1 MVSKPPGKESKSN
14 RLLRYEAQLIAQ
26 KLGKSLNDATE
37 IARAMKA
44 AQGAQHQSTISLKQ
58 KERRLKAERGHD
70 RAKKE
75 SMGSSKMHGLPL
87 QGGAP
92 GLGKRR

>member
-1 MVSKPPGKESKSN
+1 VVSKPPGKESKAD

-26 KLGKSLNDATE
+26 KFGKSLGDATE

-44 AQGAQHQSTISLKQ
+44 VHESQRQRIISSNQ
-58 KERRLKAERGHD
+58 KGRMLKAERRHEL
-70 RAKKE
+70 AKKE
-75 SMGSSKMHGLPL
+75 SMGTAKLNGLPL

>member
-1 MVSKPPGKESKSN
+1 VSKPPGKESKAD
-14 RLLRYEAQLIAQ
+14 RLLRYETQLIAE
-26 KLGKSLNDATE
+26 KFGKSLSDATE

-44 AQGAQHQSTISLKQ
+44 AQESQRQKTIRSKQ
-58 KERRLKAERGHD
+58 QERRLKAERRHD
-70 RAKKE
+70 LAKKE
-75 SMGSSKMHGLPL
+75 SMGTLKLSGLPL

>member
-1 MVSKPPGKESKSN
+1 MVSKPPGKESKAD
-14 RLLRYEAQLIAQ
+14 RLLRYEAQLIAE
-26 KLGKSLNDATE
+26 KFGKSMGDATE

-44 AQGAQHQSTISLKQ
+44 AQEAQRQRTISAKKMQ
-58 KERRLKAERGHD
+58 RRLKAERRHD

-75 SMGSSKMHGLPL
+75 SMGTAKLNGLPL

>member
-1 MVSKPPGKESKSN
+1 MVSKPPGKESKAD

-26 KLGKSLNDATE
+26 KFGKSLDDATE

-44 AQGAQHQSTISLKQ
+44 AQESRRQRATSSKQ
-58 KERRLKAERGHD
+58 KERRLKAERRHD
-70 RAKKE
+70 LAKKE
-75 SMGSSKMHGLPL
+75 SMGTAKLSGLPL

>member
-1 MVSKPPGKESKSN
+1 MVSKPPGKESKADRS
-14 RLLRYEAQLIAQ
+14 LRYEAQLIAQ
-26 KLGKSLNDATE
+26 KLGKSLGDATE

-44 AQGAQHQSTISLKQ
+44 AQEAQRQKAISAKQ
-58 KERRLKAERGHD
+58 REKHLKAERRHG

-75 SMGSSKMHGLPL
+75 PMGTSKLNGLPL

>member
-1 MVSKPPGKESKSN
+1 MVSKPSGKESKAD
-14 RLLRYEAQLIAQ
+14 RLLRYEAQLVAQ
-26 KLGKSLNDATE
+26 KLGKSLGDATE

-44 AQGAQHQSTISLKQ
+44 AKESQRQRTISFKQ
-58 KERRLKAERGHD
+58 KERALKAERRHD
-70 RAKKE
+70 LAKKE
-75 SMGSSKMHGLPL
+75 SMGTAKLNGLPL

>member
-1 MVSKPPGKESKSN
+1 M
-14 RLLRYEAQLIAQ
+14 LRYEAQLIAQ
-26 KLGKSLNDATE
+26 KFGKSLEDAAE

-44 AQGAQHQSTISLKQ
+44 SQDAQRQKSISSKQ
-58 KERRLKAERGHD
+58 KERHLKAERRHD

-75 SMGSSKMHGLPL
+75 SMGTSKLSGLPL